1 MRAQGMLRWLARLPL
16 LALLQAPGAFAG
28 GYSVGVTGGVSSPI
42 GDFKDAFK
50 LGMSAGG
57 TADYRGGSV
66 FGLGIDFGYHSWK
79 GKNPFWEALAQDL
92 GAAPGTTLTAKLTA
106 IRYGVHGTVSLPGE
120 RRIRP
125 YARLGI
131 DGYNLKQ
138 TTDSDDPF
146 FITDFSKNLTGFNLG
161 IGADCR
167 VAPATSLGLL
177 SQYHHVGSKDE
188 FGANATWI
196 ELDAVLTFNIPAEK

>member
-1 MRAQGMLRWLARLPL
+1 MRAKGMLRWLARLPL

-28 GYSVGVTGGVSSPI
+28 DYSVGVTGGLSAPF
-42 GDFKDAFK
+42 GDFKDPFK
-50 LGMSAGG
+50 SGWTAGG
-57 TADYRGGSV
+57 VAEYRGGSA
-66 FGLGIDFGYHSWK
+66 FGLGMDFGYHSWK
-79 GKNPFWEALAQDL
+79 GKNAFWDAAAQDL
-92 GAAPGTTLTAKLTA
+92 GAAPGTHVTAKLTA

-138 TTDSDDPF
+138 TTDSNDPS
-146 FITDFSKNLTGFNLG
+146 FITDFSKNLAGFNLG
-161 IGADCR
+161 VGADWAL
-167 VAPATSLGLL
+167 APTTGLGLL
-177 SQYHHVGSKDE
+177 AQYHNVGSKDE

-196 ELDAVLTFNIPAEK
+196 ELDAVLTLHAPAEK